1 MKYSILMLHRTDSQF
16 NLPFSQYWFVFH
28 VYRWFS
34 RPDRNCIHRWCWSR
48 DLKKKHWTC
57 RRLHNCWSISC
68 AIALQYVSKLLTIE
82 RWLHINYM
90 SDRNC
95 SKVKKSKQCKF
106 GFQLNI
112 SIYFSSLFTSS
123 NSEQAKPFKCGKRNI
138 WIHMNSFFLLLPSKC
153 FLYTSR
159 SYKSLVR
166 KYYEFFLR
174 LDV

>member
-68 AIALQYVSKLLTIE
+68 AIALQYVSKLLTTE

-95 SKVKKSKQCKF
+95 SKVKKANNANSGFNWTFQFIFLLYLPVLILNKQSRSNVENETF
-106 GFQLNI
+106 GFTWTVFFYYYLQSASYILPGHT
-112 SIYFSSLFTSS
+112 SL
-123 NSEQAKPFKCGKRNI
+123 
-138 WIHMNSFFLLLPSKC
+138 
-153 FLYTSR
+153 
-159 SYKSLVR
+159 
-166 KYYEFFLR
+166 
-174 LDV
+174 